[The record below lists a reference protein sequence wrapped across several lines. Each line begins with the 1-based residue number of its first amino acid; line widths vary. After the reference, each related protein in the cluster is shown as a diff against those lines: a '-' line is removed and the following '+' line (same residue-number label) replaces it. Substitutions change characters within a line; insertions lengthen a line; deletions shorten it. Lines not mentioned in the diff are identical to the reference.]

1 MGKASVYFGQMDPEV
16 IALEKAYDII
26 AEKIGVDPKWFREVV
41 RPQEALY
48 VLADHSRTV
57 SWMIADGVIPSNS
70 GAGYLA
76 RLLIRRILRNMAI
89 AGVDVTLVELF
100 DMHLKEL
107 KTDYPEVWEAR
118 SLILELV
125 DLEEKKYR
133 EVLKSAPS
141 VVKKVAEEARRRGRP
156 GLEPDDLVAL
166 YDSFGLPP
174 EIVADTAKSLGVEVK
189 TPDDFYSRLAARHTR
204 REKQPEKT
212 LVEMA
217 KVVDLPRTRE
227 LFYEDPYMRSFKAK
241 VLRVVDGR
249 YVVLDQTAFY
259 AEGGGQPADIGVL
272 KYAGGEAKVV
282 DVQRVGHVIVH
293 VVEGQPP
300 PEGAEVAG
308 EIDWARRYALMKMH
322 TGTHVLIQSIRRV
335 LGPHIW
341 QAGAQKD
348 IPSSRIDVTH
358 YKLPTPEEIAQ
369 IEKLA
374 NSVVQANLPVLV
386 RIMPRNEAEAKYG
399 FILYQGGVVPARE
412 IRVVQ
417 VGPDDAPF
425 DVQACGGTHLRQT
438 GEIGLIKI
446 QKVERIADGVVRF
459 IFTTGMHA
467 VSYLQDLE
475 RQAAEAASVAGGSR
489 ENLVDA
495 VRRLAQ
501 RAEDAERK
509 ARRYMELYASI
520 LTETLRGEPAGR
532 YKLAVV
538 ELDDEELAK
547 RLAQGATS
555 RDKDL
560 VLIVAG
566 GERVSIYTGGVDV
579 APIVKA
585 LREIGFRGGGSKTFA
600 QGQYKGDLQTLKEAV
615 KKALS

>member
-1 MGKASVYFGQMDPEV
+1 M
-16 IALEKAYDII
+16 
-26 AEKIGVDPKWFREVV
+26 
-41 RPQEALY
+41 
-48 VLADHSRTV
+48 
-57 SWMIADGVIPSNS
+57 
-70 GAGYLA
+70 
-76 RLLIRRILRNMAI
+76 
-89 AGVDVTLVELF
+89 
-100 DMHLKEL
+100 
-107 KTDYPEVWEAR
+107 
-118 SLILELV
+118 
-125 DLEEKKYR
+125 
-133 EVLKSAPS
+133 
-141 VVKKVAEEARRRGRP
+141 
-156 GLEPDDLVAL
+156 
-166 YDSFGLPP
+166 
-174 EIVADTAKSLGVEVK
+174 ADTAKSLGVEVK

-259 AEGGGQPADIGVL
+259 AEGGGQPADIGL
-272 KYAGGEAKVV
+272 LRHAGGEAKVV

-399 FILYQGGVVPARE
+399 FILYQGGVVPARG
-412 IRVVQ
+412 IRLVQ

-489 ENLVDA
+489 DNLIDA

-501 RAEDAERK
+501 RAEDAEKK
-509 ARRYMELYASI
+509 ARRYMELYAST

-547 RLAQGATS
+547 RLAQEATS
-555 RDKDL
+555 RDRDL

-566 GERVSIYTGGVDV
+566 GEKVSIYTGGVDV

-615 KKALS
+615 KKALA